1 VEREALMA
9 DKRPQSVLPYSLAA
23 VFSQLQPWQA
33 RLLLLAVAAAVVLL
47 LRAGFAGTFRSVEEQ
62 IGNIGWTL
70 VADSTPEERFS
81 IVAIDE
87 KSLQEIGPWPWSR
100 ATMAQL
106 SERLAGAGV
115 QLQIYDIA
123 FPEAREGDA
132 AFVAALQN
140 TNAVLSQVPDLQ
152 NSGEVIRSGQL
163 SHPLSGI
170 ACENAPQAQNFVGNA
185 QAFSGIAKGHIA
197 PWVDSDGAVRKVP
210 AVVCVDGQA
219 YPAIGIS
226 ALLQATGASSWQA
239 AVVAGAGMLEP
250 SQQLTLASYPGLVV
264 PLDAAGNLR
273 VSFRNAPEAYR
284 AFSATDILNGRIAP
298 ELLENTWVL
307 VGYTAFGLIDIVPTP
322 YDGAAPGV
330 EVQARILGS
339 ILDNNVPYTP
349 RAAAVLLILLA
360 LCFAAA
366 LWMLASARD
375 KLASYGLAA
384 SALLLPFAALALHM
398 LTLAQANLWLGWFA
412 PALFGFVAPS
422 LLLLHELARVRL
434 ERGRV
439 LGNLSSYL
447 PAEVAEEIAYALP
460 NSSINAHRKNVTLLS
475 ADLRNFSAYGES
487 RPPEEAAALLHY
499 FFVRTTE
506 IIEKHHGRV
515 HEFKGDSLLAIW
527 DGSDNAAASAAL
539 QAALV
544 MQQTMIEVLPQ
555 HPPAGLEPLALGIG
569 IEQGPVLIG
578 SIGPAH
584 RRTHTL
590 LGETVTITLRIQ
602 EMTADLAHPVLVGEC
617 AARQLAEQG
626 LISQGSYL
634 LNGLRNPHIL
644 YAPPLRDPSQLS
656 ARNDAPSL
664 RLLRGGRS

>member
-1 VEREALMA
+1 VERETLMSA
-9 DKRPQSVLPYSLAA
+9 KRQKSLLPYSLAA
-23 VFSQLQPWQA
+23 VLAQLQPWQA
-33 RLLLLAVAAAVVLL
+33 RLLLLALSAAIVVM
-47 LRAGFAGTFRSVEEQ
+47 LRAGFADSFRNVEEQ
-62 IGNIGWTL
+62 VGGIGWTL
-70 VADSTPEERFS
+70 IADKTPEERFS

-100 ATMAQL
+100 QTMAQL
-106 SERLAGAGV
+106 SQRLADAGV

-123 FPEAREGDA
+123 FPESRVGDE

-140 TNAVLSQVPDLQ
+140 TKAVLSQVPDLQ
-152 NSGEVIRSGQL
+152 NAGEVIRSGQL
-163 SHPLSGI
+163 SHPLSGV
-170 ACENAPQAQNFVGNA
+170 ACSNVPQAQNFVGNA
-185 QAFSGIAKGHIA
+185 PAFSGIAKGHIA

-210 AVVCVDGQA
+210 AMVCVDGQA

-226 ALLQATGASSWQA
+226 ALIQATGASSWQA
-239 AVVAGAGMLEP
+239 TVTGGPGLFDA
-250 SQQLTLASYPGLVV
+250 SRQLTLGAYPGLVV
-264 PLDAAGNLR
+264 PLDDAGNLR
-273 VSFRNAPEAYR
+273 VSFRNDPDAYQ

-298 ELLENTWVL
+298 ELLDGSWVL
-307 VGYTAFGLIDIVPTP
+307 IGYTAFGLIDIVPTP
-322 YDGAAPGV
+322 YDGAAAGV

-339 ILDNNVPYTP
+339 ILDNEVPYTP
-349 RAAAVLLILLA
+349 RVSGVLLTLLG
-360 LCFAAA
+360 LCFAAV

-375 KLASYGLAA
+375 KTASYGLAA
-384 SALLLPFAALALHM
+384 SALLLPLSALALHM
-398 LTLAQANLWLGWFA
+398 LMLAQVNLWLGWIG

-439 LGNLSSYL
+439 FGNLSSYL
-447 PAEVAEEIAYALP
+447 PAEVAEEIAFALP
-460 NSSINAHRKNVTLLS
+460 DSSINAHRENVTLLS

-506 IIEKHHGRV
+506 IIEKHAGTV

-527 DGSDNAAASAAL
+527 NGSDSVAANAAL
-539 QAALV
+539 QAALT
-544 MQQTMIEVLPQ
+544 MQQTMVEVLPQ

-602 EMTADLAHPVLVGEC
+602 EMTADLAHPVLIGEC
-617 AARQLAEQG
+617 AARQLSEKA